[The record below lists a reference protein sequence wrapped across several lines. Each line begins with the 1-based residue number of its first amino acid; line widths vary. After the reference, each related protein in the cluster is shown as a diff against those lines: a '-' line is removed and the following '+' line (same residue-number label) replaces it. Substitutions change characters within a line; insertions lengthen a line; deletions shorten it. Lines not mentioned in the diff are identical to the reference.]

1 MPQVWAEWKKE
12 VIHKGIEGRGIPNV
26 AVAADWDGDGAM
38 DAMTSFDNGVTVF
51 RGPDWK
57 RPAKSP
63 ASRMPI
69 MAKEN

>member
-1 MPQVWAEWKKE
+1 MTQVWAEWKKE

-51 RGPDWK
+51 RAVSYTHLTLPT
-57 RPAKSP
+57 RAQV
-63 ASRMPI
+63 
-69 MAKEN
+69 